1 MVESRKIA
9 EIRETLNKRVIS
21 LLDSS
26 SVPVLGQGT
35 WNMGENSRAKEQEVK
50 ALQLGIELGMTLI
63 DTAEMY
69 GNGGAEQVVGEAI
82 KGLRDRVFLV
92 SKVYPHNAG
101 KNKITAACENSLKR
115 LQTDHLDLY
124 LLHWRGQIPL
134 EETIEGMEKLKKA
147 GKILRWGVS
156 NFDTEDMDELVA
168 SANGTNCITNQVLYH
183 LGSRGIEF
191 DLLPWQKQH
200 QMPITAYSPI
210 AQGGSLRRQLLRD
223 STILDIARSHNVQPL
238 QIVLAWCIRSN
249 QVIAIPKAG
258 QPEHVMQNAAAAC
271 IELTTEELARLDEVF
286 PAPAR
291 KVPLDII

>member
-1 MVESRKIA
+1 MVESWKIA
-9 EIRETLNKRVIS
+9 VIRETLNKRVIS
-21 LLDSS
+21 LPDGS
-26 SVPVLGQGT
+26 SVPILGQGT
-35 WNMGENSRAKEQEVK
+35 WNMGENSRTKEQEVK

-101 KNKITAACENSLKR
+101 KNKITEACENSLRR

-134 EETIEGMEKLKKA
+134 EETFEGMEKLKIE

-200 QMPITAYSPI
+200 QMPIMAYSPI

-223 STILDIARSHNVQPL
+223 STILDIAHSHNVQPL

-286 PAPAR
+286 PAPTR

>member
-21 LLDSS
+21 LTDGS

-35 WNMGENSRAKEQEVK
+35 WNMGENSRAREQEVK

-69 GNGGAEQVVGEAI
+69 GNGGTEQVVGEAI

-101 KNKITAACENSLKR
+101 KNKIAEACENSLKR

-134 EETIEGMEKLKKA
+134 EETIEGMEKLKIE

-200 QMPITAYSPI
+200 QMPIMAYSPI

-249 QVIAIPKAG
+249 QVIAIPKAV

>member
-1 MVESRKIA
+1 MVESWKIA
-9 EIRETLNKRVIS
+9 EIRETLTKRVIS
-21 LLDSS
+21 LPDGS
-26 SVPVLGQGT
+26 SVPILGQGT
-35 WNMGENSRAKEQEVK
+35 WNMGENSRTKEQEVK

-69 GNGGAEQVVGEAI
+69 GNGGAERVVGEAI

-101 KNKITAACENSLKR
+101 KNKIAEACEHSLRR
-115 LQTDHLDLY
+115 LQSDHLDLY

-134 EETIEGMEKLKKA
+134 EETIEGMEKLKIE

-168 SANGTNCITNQVLYH
+168 SSNGTNCITNQVLYH
-183 LGSRGIEF
+183 LGSRGSEF

-200 QMPITAYSPI
+200 QMPIMAYSPI

-249 QVIAIPKAG
+249 QVIAIPKAV